1 MECLWCASHSVT
13 HVMPAGSLAITTI
26 GNYSISTS
34 EKWNSRRDP
43 SLAQGHNLEVE
54 PSYAV
59 GKSASRGCTFKTLVS
74 TSPIPAP
81 CPPTPL
87 GPSEVLPFPIS
98 QVVKASE
105 SCSKV
110 HLKVSSISAV
120 PKEIVPVPC

>member
-1 MECLWCASHSVT
+1 MEFKKRPITCPGTQPGGGAQLCSWKI
-13 HVMPAGSLAITTI
+13 SLQRLYFQ
-26 GNYSISTS
+26 NPSI
-34 EKWNSRRDP
+34 
-43 SLAQGHNLEVE
+43 NL
-54 PSYAV
+54 PNP
-59 GKSASRGCTFKTLVS
+59 R
-74 TSPIPAP
+74 PPAP
-81 CPPTPL
+81 TPTPL